1 MSIGKW
7 IIASFVLF
15 AAFIATLV
23 VVCVR
28 QDISLVSKDYYQEE
42 LQYQEHISQ
51 ENNTAALTE
60 KPTISVANHAIE
72 VRYANMQAIENG
84 KLTLF
89 CPSNEK
95 MDRFFT
101 LHNEQEIKISFATDG
116 LQKGM
121 YRARLQWTMNGKNY
135 FHEEVIYI

>member
-7 IIASFVLF
+7 IVASFVLF

-60 KPTISVANHAIE
+60 KPTINVADHAIE
-72 VRYANMQAIENG
+72 VRYADMQAIENG

-95 MDRFFT
+95 MDRFFKF
-101 LHNEQEIKISFATDG
+101 HNAQEMTTSFATDG
-116 LQKGM
+116 LQKGL

-135 FHEEVIYI
+135 FHEEVIYL